1 MHQHH
6 HPVHKDNGHEG
17 ALDRFQMVI
26 AIAVTIIA
34 TLSALVG
41 LKNKSTSLAIS
52 LCQVRGNDLW
62 SWYQA
67 KSVKHSLAEDRADIG
82 RTELEDP
89 QVDDAKKK
97 YWEKVIADRS
107 QRMDRYKKEMEETRT
122 KAEHLESLA
131 AKLTAVHEQYEL
143 AEMCFYIAIS
153 TIGIAALIRGKKL
166 LGLGICLSVVGI
178 AFAVFGLISG
188 LHLVL
193 H

>member
-1 MHQHH
+1 MHQNH
-6 HPVHKDNGHEG
+6 HPVHKDHGQA

-82 RTELEDP
+82 RAELEDP

-97 YWEKVIADRS
+97 YGSSGKSVGENRGWKPDERGGAACEAQPVERAPAKVP
-107 QRMDRYKKEMEETRT
+107 
-122 KAEHLESLA
+122 LA
-131 AKLTAVHEQYEL
+131 QA
-143 AEMCFYIAIS
+143 
-153 TIGIAALIRGKKL
+153 
-166 LGLGICLSVVGI
+166 
-178 AFAVFGLISG
+178 
-188 LHLVL
+188 
-193 H
+193 